1 MTSRSH
7 RLSTKQFNE
16 VISKGKVF
24 HSPLFLMRALQTGE
38 GPARI
43 AAAVPVKIGKTA
55 VIRNNLRRK
64 VYEAVR
70 PLLSD
75 IKEGLHI
82 ILFAKT
88 IYAPINHW
96 SASTPALKSSAN
108 GSNPK
113 SKSNKPLTGVLI
125 SNDLK
130 GLFVKAG
137 ILR

>member
-1 MTSRSH
+1 MISHSH

-16 VISKGKVF
+16 VIKKGRVF
-24 HSPLFLMRALQTGE
+24 HSPLFLMRVLQTGE

-43 AAAVPVKIGKTA
+43 AAVVPVKIGKTA
-55 VIRNNLRRK
+55 VIRNALRRK
-64 VYEAVR
+64 TYEAVG
-70 PLLSD
+70 PLLSK
-75 IKEGLHI
+75 IKEGLSV

-88 IYAPINHW
+88 I
-96 SASTPALKSSAN
+96 AN

-113 SKSNKPLTGVLI
+113 SRSEKTLTGALI
-125 SNDLK
+125 SDDLK

>member
-1 MTSRSH
+1 MISRSH
-7 RLSTKQFNE
+7 RLSTEQFNE
-16 VISKGKVF
+16 VIKKGRVA

-38 GPARI
+38 GPARV
-43 AAAVPVKIGKTA
+43 AAAVPVKVARKA
-55 VIRNNLRRK
+55 VSRNAMRRK

-70 PLLSD
+70 TLLSD
-75 IKEGLHI
+75 IKEGLHV

-88 IYAPINHW
+88 INAP
-96 SASTPALKSSAN
+96 TDLK
-108 GSNPK
+108 
-113 SKSNKPLTGVLI
+113 KPLTGALI